1 MAETWGERIDRQM
14 PAERAKR
21 DQGVAAL
28 REKIER
34 LGPELDQAG
43 PEAARRR
50 LELIFRGAIPE
61 HGADALAVVAADY
74 VMRDRSR

>member
-1 MAETWGERIDRQM
+1 MGETWGERIDQQL

-21 DQGVAAL
+21 DQDVAAL

-34 LGPELDQAG
+34 LGPELDQAS
-43 PEAARRR
+43 PEKARRR
-50 LELIFRGAIPE
+50 LELVLRAALAE
-61 HGADALAVVAADY
+61 HGADALAEVAADY